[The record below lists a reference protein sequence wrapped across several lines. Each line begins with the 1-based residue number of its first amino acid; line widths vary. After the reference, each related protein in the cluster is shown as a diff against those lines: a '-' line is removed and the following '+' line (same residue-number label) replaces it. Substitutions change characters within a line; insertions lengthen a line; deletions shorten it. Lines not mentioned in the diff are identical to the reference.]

1 MRASNQV
8 VKMSK
13 MANNAIISR
22 AKAIYGTFLKPDDY
36 DKLSKMTSVSEVATH
51 LKKHPYFETLLK
63 DVIPSTI
70 HRGQLELLIRKNA
83 FETIL
88 KLIKSVYSNDKSYYE
103 LSIVKQEND
112 LILSVLRTIISDDL
126 STLRGKVPYFFDV
139 YTDINLKNLLTA
151 KTFDE
156 LLEAV
161 ENTDYERILSPFYV
175 RDKNMIRYLDIEF
188 ALEKYY
194 YDVAFKRIQE
204 NYNGKLK
211 TSLNDIFYTRIELQ
225 NIIKIYRL
233 KKFYQSDPITIRQL
247 LNTKHTRM
255 SKQKL
260 DELIE
265 IRDPNMLLKYLAS
278 SELKYFKNEKD
289 FVYIEY
295 FAGKIKYDLAKK
307 YMYFTNDVPLFFT
320 AFVTLTELQ
329 VDNITNIIEGI
340 RYHVHESE
348 LKQMLIY

>member
-1 MRASNQV
+1 
-8 VKMSK
+8 MSK
-13 MANNAIISR
+13 MANNAIISK
-22 AKAIYGTFLKPDDY
+22 AKTMYGTFLKDHDY
-36 DKLSKMTSVSEVATH
+36 DKLIKMSSVPDVVSF
-51 LKKHPYFETLLK
+51 LKKHPYYEILLK

-83 FETIL
+83 FESIL

-126 STLRGKVPYFFDV
+126 SSLRGKVPYFFDV
-139 YTDINLKNLLTA
+139 HTDIDLKRLL
-151 KTFDE
+151 KSETFDE
-156 LLEAV
+156 LLDAV
-161 ENTDYERILSPFYV
+161 EHTPYVEILAPFHV
-175 RDKNMIRYLDIEF
+175 RNKDMIRYLDIEF

-194 YDVAFKRIQE
+194 YDQAFKRIDL
-204 NYNGKLK
+204 NYKGQLK
-211 TSLNDIFYTRIELQ
+211 KQLNDIFYTKIELQ
-225 NIIKIYRL
+225 NITKIYRL
-233 KKFYQSDPITIRQL
+233 KKFYQSDPLTIKQL
-247 LNTKHTRM
+247 LNTEHSRIRM
-255 SKQKL
+255 QKL

-265 IRDPNMLLKYLAS
+265 LRDPNMILKHLAS
-278 SELKYFKNEKD
+278 SELQYFKNDKD
-289 FVYIEY
+289 YVYIEY

-320 AFVTLTELQ
+320 AFVTLTDLQ

-340 RYHVHESE
+340 RYRVQESE